1 MLESSGGIIMQNSET
16 VSAMAVRCACT
27 AIHVRKFLIRNDEM
41 TDQVRRD
48 LQATATLLENVS
60 SELEEFEHTQGDNAL
75 AQSVCKSRPRSLDGS
90 LSVRWRPMMIVPPRK
105 SAPDPA

>member
-1 MLESSGGIIMQNSET
+1 MQISEA

-41 TDQVRRD
+41 ADQVRRD
-48 LQATATLLENVS
+48 LQDTATLLENVS

-75 AQSVCKSRPRSLDGS
+75 AQSRPRSLDGS
-90 LSVRWRPMMIVPPRK
+90 LSVPWRPMMTVPPRK
-105 SAPDPA
+105 SAPIPA